1 MKRKKV
7 GLALGAG
14 STKGFAHIGVL
25 QALDEANIQVDMIS
39 GSSMGAIIGGIY
51 SVGTDLY
58 LLEKFIKSIK
68 LYDYLDV
75 KLPLVGGVLKG
86 ERLQELVRVFTHNK
100 SFAETKTPFCCVAVD
115 AEAGK
120 LDVLEEGPLHESIR
134 ASMSIPGFFE
144 PVKLNGKIYI
154 DGGVLE
160 RVPCKTLRDHGMDVV
175 IGVDVG
181 YHGDEKDVSDFGAY
195 SMLNHTISIM
205 QWELTKYRREAAD
218 LMLAP
223 EVQFVNGRFQTDQA
237 SATIEEGRRAVN
249 DALPAIRKLIEP
261 TSGEETLSS
270 NY

>member
-1 MKRKKV
+1 MKTKV

-14 STKGFAHIGVL
+14 SAKGFAHIGVL
-25 QALDEANIQVDMIS
+25 QVLDEAGIEIDMIS

-58 LLEKFIKSIK
+58 MLEKFIKSIK

-75 KLPLVGGVLKG
+75 KLPLSGGLLKG
-86 ERLQELVRVFTHNK
+86 ERLEELVRVFTHDK
-100 SFAETKTPFCCVAVD
+100 TFAETKTPFCCVAVD

-134 ASMSIPGFFE
+134 ASMSIPAFFE
-144 PVKLNGKIYI
+144 PVRLNGKTYI

-181 YHGDEKDVSDFGAY
+181 YHGGVKDVSDMSPYAL
-195 SMLNHTISIM
+195 MNHTISLM
-205 QWELTKYRREAAD
+205 QWELTKYRREEAD
-218 LMLAP
+218 IMLVP
-223 EVQFVNGRFQTDQA
+223 EVLFVQGRFQTDQA
-237 SATIEEGRRAVN
+237 GATIEEGRRAVRE
-249 DALPAIRKLIEP
+249 ALPAIRKLIAP
-261 TSGEETLSS
+261 
-270 NY
+270 

>member
-1 MKRKKV
+1 MKKKV

-14 STKGFAHIGVL
+14 SVKGFAHIGVL
-25 QALDEANIQVDMIS
+25 QELEKAGIPIDMIS
-39 GSSMGAIIGGIY
+39 GSSMGAIVGGIY
-51 SVGTDLY
+51 SVGTDLE

-75 KLPLVGGVLKG
+75 KLPISGGVLKG
-86 ERLQELVRVFTHNK
+86 ERLEELVRVLTHNK
-100 SFAETKTPFCCVAVD
+100 PFAETKIPFCCVAVD

-134 ASMSIPGFFE
+134 ASMSMPAFFE
-144 PVKLNGKIYI
+144 PVRLNGKTYI

-181 YHGDEKDVSDFGAY
+181 YHGDIKDVSDMGAY

-205 QWELTKYRREAAD
+205 QWELTKYRREEAD
-218 LMLAP
+218 IMLVP
-223 EVQFVNGRFQTDQA
+223 EVLFVSGRFQVDQA
-237 SATIEEGRRAVN
+237 SATIEEGRHAVIKH
-249 DALPAIRKLIEP
+249 LPAIRKLIE
-261 TSGEETLSS
+261 S
-270 NY
+270 

>member
-1 MKRKKV
+1 MRKKV

-14 STKGFAHIGVL
+14 SAKGFAHIGVL
-25 QALDEANIQVDMIS
+25 QELDKAGIGIDMIS

-75 KLPLVGGVLKG
+75 KNPFTGGVLKG
-86 ERLQELVRVFTHNK
+86 ERLQELVRVLTHNK
-100 SFAETKTPFCCVAVD
+100 SFGETKTQFCCVAVD
-115 AEAGK
+115 AEAGV

-134 ASMSIPGFFE
+134 ASMSMPGFFE
-144 PVKLNGKIYI
+144 PVQLNGKIYI

-181 YHGDEKDVSDFGAY
+181 YHGDKKDVSDFGAY
-195 SMLNHTISIM
+195 SMLNHTISLM
-205 QWELTKYRREAAD
+205 QWELTKYRREEAD
-218 LMLAP
+218 IMLVP
-223 EVQFVNGRFQTDQA
+223 EVLFVSGRFQTDQA
-237 SATIEEGRRAVN
+237 SATIDEGRRAVLE
-249 DALPAIRKLIEP
+249 ALPAIKKLIEA
-261 TSGEETLSS
+261 
-270 NY
+270 

>member
-1 MKRKKV
+1 MRKKV

-14 STKGFAHIGVL
+14 SAKGFAHIGVL
-25 QALDEANIQVDMIS
+25 QELDKAGIGIDMIS

-75 KLPLVGGVLKG
+75 KNPLTGGVLKG
-86 ERLQELVRVFTHNK
+86 ERLQELVRVLTHNK
-100 SFAETKTPFCCVAVD
+100 NFGETKTQFCCVAVD

-134 ASMSIPGFFE
+134 ASKSMPGFFE

-181 YHGDEKDVSDFGAY
+181 YHGDKKDVSDFGAY
-195 SMLNHTISIM
+195 SMLNHTISLM
-205 QWELTKYRREAAD
+205 QWELTKYRREEAD
-218 LMLAP
+218 IMLVP
-223 EVQFVNGRFQTDQA
+223 EVLFVSGRFQTDQA
-237 SATIEEGRRAVN
+237 SATIDEGRRVVREAI
-249 DALPAIRKLIEP
+249 PAIKKLIE
-261 TSGEETLSS
+261 G
-270 NY
+270 

>member
-1 MKRKKV
+1 MKKKV

-14 STKGFAHIGVL
+14 SAKGFAHIGVL
-25 QALDEANIQVDMIS
+25 QVLDEVGIQVDMIS

-58 LLEKFIKSIK
+58 MLEKFIKSIK

-75 KLPLVGGVLKG
+75 KLPITGGLLKG
-86 ERLQELVRVFTHNK
+86 ERLQDLVRLLTHDK
-100 SFAETKTPFCCVAVD
+100 TFADTKTPFCCVVVD
-115 AEAGK
+115 AETGK

-134 ASMSIPGFFE
+134 ASMSMPAFFE
-144 PVKLNGKIYI
+144 PVQINGKTYI

-181 YHGDEKDVSDFGAY
+181 YHGDIKDVSDFGAY

-205 QWELTKYRREAAD
+205 QWELTKYRREEAD
-218 LMLAP
+218 IMLVP
-223 EVQFVNGRFQTDQA
+223 EVQFVSGRFQTDQA
-237 SATIEEGRRAVN
+237 SATIDEGRRVTIE
-249 DALPAIRKLIEP
+249 ALPAIKRLIE
-261 TSGEETLSS
+261 EA
-270 NY
+270 

>member
-1 MKRKKV
+1 MRKKV

-14 STKGFAHIGVL
+14 SAKGFAHIGIL
-25 QALDEANIQVDMIS
+25 QALDEAGIQIDMIS

-58 LLEKFIKSIK
+58 MLEKFIKSIK

-75 KLPLVGGVLKG
+75 KLPLAAGVLKG

-100 SFAETKTPFCCVAVD
+100 TFAETKTPFCCVAVD
-115 AEAGK
+115 AETGK

-134 ASMSIPGFFE
+134 ASMSIPAFFE
-144 PVKLNGKIYI
+144 PVKLNGKTYI

-181 YHGDEKDVSDFGAY
+181 YHGDIKDVSDMGVY
-195 SMLNHTISIM
+195 SLMNHTISIM
-205 QWELTKYRREAAD
+205 QWELTKYRREEAD
-218 LMLAP
+218 IMLVP
-223 EVQFVNGRFQTDQA
+223 EVLFVHGRFQTDQA
-237 SATIEEGRRAVN
+237 GVTIDEGRRSVIE
-249 DALPAIRKLIEP
+249 ALPMIRKLIDAD
-261 TSGEETLSS
+261 
-270 NY
+270 

>member
-1 MKRKKV
+1 MRKKV

-14 STKGFAHIGVL
+14 SAKGFAHIGVL
-25 QALDEANIQVDMIS
+25 QELDKAGIGIDMIS

-58 LLEKFIKSIK
+58 MLEKFIKSIK

-75 KLPLVGGVLKG
+75 KLPITGGLLKG
-86 ERLQELVRVFTHNK
+86 ERLQDLVRLLTHDK
-100 SFAETKTPFCCVAVD
+100 AFADTKTPFCCVVVD
-115 AEAGK
+115 VETGK

-134 ASMSIPGFFE
+134 ASMSMPAFFE
-144 PVKLNGKIYI
+144 PVQINGKTYI

-181 YHGDEKDVSDFGAY
+181 YHGDIKDVSDFGAY

-205 QWELTKYRREAAD
+205 QWELTKYRREEAD
-218 LMLAP
+218 IMLVP
-223 EVQFVNGRFQTDQA
+223 EVQFVSGRFQTDHA
-237 SATIEEGRRAVN
+237 SATIDEGRRVAIE
-249 DALPAIRKLIEP
+249 ALPAIKRLIE
-261 TSGEETLSS
+261 EV
-270 NY
+270 